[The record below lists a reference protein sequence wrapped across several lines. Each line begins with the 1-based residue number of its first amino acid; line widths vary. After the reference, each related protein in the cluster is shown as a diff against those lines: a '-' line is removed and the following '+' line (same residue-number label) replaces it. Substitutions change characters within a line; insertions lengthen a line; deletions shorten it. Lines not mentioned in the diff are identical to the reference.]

1 MRTSPLV
8 VTQSHDLAE
17 ARSVLEG
24 VLIADRADIP
34 AVVQRRTLAATVPAS
49 LPQKRIQVPDWFD
62 QVRADAEEHRLVAQ
76 QRLDERNAERAA
88 AREQVALARREL
100 PGAEA
105 AHEPFAEQVDAA
117 GRIVNQAQSALR
129 DAQAG
134 LRRAGRIHR
143 RSARRDVEAA
153 SDVLAVA
160 TDRLTRAEELAT
172 PTRRRVNELRNV
184 IDDHHRMD
192 WTRKMFDD
200 FNDLEGVAYDA
211 GRLCHALDQWKH
223 WANGRNLDNA
233 ALAEIAAT
241 LSDHDDRPGISQLAA
256 PLAQWARRR
265 GLELRTADANDADSV
280 VHGHRNRLLRARQ
293 LRLAKPVIMRWVDRA
308 PRPHSSHDMWV
319 SSRPVGCLAGGSI
332 VGGS

>member
-1 MRTSPLV
+1 MAMTRGERENLALV
-8 VTQSHDLAE
+8 VTKSHDLAE

-24 VLIADRADIP
+24 VLLADRADIP

-49 LPQKRIQVPDWFD
+49 LPQKRIQVPAWFD

-105 AHEPFAEQVDAA
+105 AHEPFAERVDAA

-184 IDDHHRMD
+184 IDDHQRMD
-192 WTRKMFDD
+192 STRRMFDD
-200 FNDLEGVAYDA
+200 FNDLEGVAHDA
-211 GRLCHALDQWKH
+211 GRLCDALDQWKH

-233 ALAEIAAT
+233 ALVETAAT
-241 LSDHDDRPGISQLAA
+241 LRDHDDRPGISQLAA

-265 GLELRTADANDADSV
+265 GLELEPPTPTTPTR
-280 VHGHRNRLLRARQ
+280 
-293 LRLAKPVIMRWVDRA
+293 
-308 PRPHSSHDMWV
+308 SSM
-319 SSRPVGCLAGGSI
+319 GIEIGF
-332 VGGS
+332 